1 MEGKEEGGH
10 TGHSRNW
17 IQLDGL
23 EGQRWRDNRV
33 EGLARDE
40 I

>member
-23 EGQRWRDNRV
+23 EGQRWRDNPGGGIG
-33 EGLARDE
+33 ES
-40 I
+40 